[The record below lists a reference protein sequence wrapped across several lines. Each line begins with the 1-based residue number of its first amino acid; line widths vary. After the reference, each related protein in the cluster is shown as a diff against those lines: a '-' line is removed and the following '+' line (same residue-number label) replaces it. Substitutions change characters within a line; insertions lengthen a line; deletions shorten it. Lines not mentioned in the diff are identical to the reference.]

1 MPSLLP
7 SRARRL
13 FRLALHRR
21 DLLESE
27 VDDEI
32 RFHIE
37 ARAEQLVRR
46 GMSPDQARAEA
57 TRKFGSL
64 GKARAALRQS
74 AWRRDRRVRLR
85 ETSDAV
91 ARDVRISWR
100 GLRRSPSFVVVAV
113 LCLSLGIGAN
123 AAIFSVIDGVLLRPL
138 PFAHPE
144 RLVRVWRRGATA
156 PGIYRIVKAQ
166 SRSYDALGGY
176 QDARMVSVTGAGR
189 PERYSASD
197 VTDNLFDVL
206 GVHATIGRTFLPG
219 DNEQGHDRIVLLGN
233 SIWKERFGGDPG
245 ILASTLTIDG
255 IPRTI
260 VGVMPLGFRFPNA
273 DVQLWTPA
281 LFATA
286 SPYYWWGA
294 PLRLVGRLASG
305 VSPSRAQAEA
315 ATVFARARGAFPM
328 RMPKDWGT
336 DVDVVSLRE
345 SMVGSSRST
354 LVLLFAAVGLVL
366 LIACVNVATLYVDR
380 ASGREREI
388 AVRAAL
394 GAGRGRIAA
403 QLLTESLI
411 VAALGA
417 VGGLALAAADVRIL
431 VAMLPPGTPRAADI
445 TVDGH
450 VLVFTSVLALLS
462 GLAFGMLPALRASR
476 LDVQSSLRNDGR
488 TGDTPQRASEGRT
501 LAVAQIALAVILV
514 SAAGLLLKSFWR
526 LRQVDLGFDTSH
538 VLAAEIPLPSFDRD
552 TAARAPEFYDAVL
565 ERARTIPGVRVAA
578 AATSIPFGATAYPA
592 AMEVE
597 AHPTPPGA
605 GPAEPIRTTVT
616 PDYFRALGIPVL
628 RGRAFTDA
636 DRAGAPAVAIID
648 ATAAKTF
655 WPTEDAIG
663 QRIRYV
669 WLHDWITIVG
679 VVGTVM
685 RDSLSGSAQPSL
697 YVPMAQA
704 SFAGEMQIV
713 IRTTG
718 AVRTGDLASQLRG
731 VVVAVD
737 PAVPVTDVRPLD
749 GLVAASASR
758 TRFSVVLLVLFAAVA
773 LLLGAT
779 GIYGVMTAAVSR
791 RTREI
796 GVRMALGA
804 TAHSALRLVLRESA
818 LVTIAGILIGIG
830 GAIATGHLLRGLLFG
845 VGAVDVPVLIAV
857 AALLATVTLLASLA
871 PARRAARVD
880 PVVAIRS
887 E

>member
-1 MPSLLP
+1 
-7 SRARRL
+7 
-13 FRLALHRR
+13 
-21 DLLESE
+21 
-27 VDDEI
+27 
-32 RFHIE
+32 
-37 ARAEQLVRR
+37 
-46 GMSPDQARAEA
+46 
-57 TRKFGSL
+57 
-64 GKARAALRQS
+64 
-74 AWRRDRRVRLR
+74 
-85 ETSDAV
+85 
-91 ARDVRISWR
+91 
-100 GLRRSPSFVVVAV
+100 
-113 LCLSLGIGAN
+113 
-123 AAIFSVIDGVLLRPL
+123 
-138 PFAHPE
+138 
-144 RLVRVWRRGATA
+144 
-156 PGIYRIVKAQ
+156 
-166 SRSYDALGGY
+166 
-176 QDARMVSVTGAGR
+176 MVSVTGAGS
-189 PERYSASD
+189 PTRYSVSD

-206 GVHATIGRTFLPG
+206 GVHAAIGRTFLPG
-219 DNEQGHDRIVLLGN
+219 DNEQGHDRIVLLGY
-233 SIWKERFGGDPG
+233 SIWRERFGGDPG
-245 ILASTLTIDG
+245 ILGSTLTIDG

-260 VGVMPLGFRFPNA
+260 VGVMPRGFRFPSA
-273 DVQLWTPA
+273 EVQLWTPA

-315 ATVFARARGAFPM
+315 ATVFARARSAFPI
-328 RMPKDWGT
+328 RMPADWGT

-354 LVLLFAAVGLVL
+354 LVLLFAAVGLIL
-366 LIACVNVATLYVDR
+366 LIACVNVATLNVDR
-380 ASGREREI
+380 ASGREREM
-388 AVRAAL
+388 AVCAAL
-394 GAGRGRIAA
+394 GAGRGRIAS

-417 VGGLALAAADVRIL
+417 VGGLALAAAGVRIL

-445 TVDGH
+445 AVDGH
-450 VLVFTSVLALLS
+450 VLAFTSVLALLS

-476 LDVQSSLRNDGR
+476 LDVQSSLRKDGR
-488 TGDTPQRASEGRT
+488 TGDSPRRVSEGRT
-501 LAVAQIALAVILV
+501 LAAAQIALAVILV

-552 TAARAPEFYDAVL
+552 TATRAPEFYDAVVA
-565 ERARTIPGVRVAA
+565 RARTIPGVRVAA

-592 AMEVE
+592 AMDVE

-605 GPAEPIRTTVT
+605 APAEPIRTTVT
-616 PDYFRALGIPVL
+616 PDYFRALGIPLL

-636 DRAGAPAVAIID
+636 DSAGAPAVAIID

-713 IRTTG
+713 VRTTG
-718 AVRTGDLASQLRG
+718 GVHAGDFAPALRG
-731 VVVAVD
+731 AIVAVD
-737 PAVPVTDVRPLD
+737 PTVPVTDVRPLD

-758 TRFSVVLLVLFAAVA
+758 TRFSVVLLALFATVA

-804 TAHSALRLVLRESA
+804 TAHSALRLVLEESA
-818 LVTIAGILIGIG
+818 VVTIAGILLGIA
-830 GAIATGHLLRGLLFG
+830 GAIATGRLLRGLLFG
-845 VGAVDVPVLIAV
+845 VGVVDVPVLIAV
-857 AALLATVTLLASLA
+857 AVLLATVTLLASLG